1 MDKKTLLSQ
10 LKDFL
15 ADRFNLEAD
24 KADQATVTENIANGV
39 KFKGM
44 NLWILMFA
52 IVVASV
58 GLNVNSTAVIIGAM
72 LISPL
77 MGPIMGV
84 GLSIGIYDFE
94 LLKKSLKNF
103 GFAVAVSLA
112 VSTAYFS
119 VSPEL
124 SEQSELLSR
133 TTPTIWDVLIASFG
147 GLAGIVAQ
155 TRRDRTSTVIPG
167 VAIATALMP
176 PLCTA
181 GFGLASGNWSYF
193 FGAFYLFTINA
204 VFIALATFFI
214 VRFLKYQRVEF
225 IDALQAKRVRSSMII
240 IITATL
246 IPSIIIAFSVVEK
259 AVFENDAKKFIKNV
273 LTFNDSEVVNSVVN
287 YSRKGSS
294 IEVWLIGAPV
304 ASDIVNM
311 ARNQLKNYGL
321 DQTTLIVRQANSGE
335 DINQGQM
342 QNLLVSN
349 AQLLQDKNSKIAQLE
364 SKIALYEQQSVP
376 SADVARELSALWN
389 NMKDFS
395 VSKNFILNSEGETVD
410 SILVCIVTPIKKE
423 ELPATEREKIK
434 SWLGVRCAMKSVKLI
449 VE

>member
-1 MDKKTLLSQ
+1 MDKKSLLSQ

-225 IDALQAKRVRSSMII
+225 IDVLQAKRVRSSMII

-364 SKIALYEQQSVP
+364 SKIAQYEQQSVP
-376 SADVARELSALWN
+376 SADIARELSALWN

>member
-1 MDKKTLLSQ
+1 MDKKSLLSQ